1 MTFSPGP
8 ARDHP
13 KTGGRIAQTE
23 PRRPLN
29 RLGPHQD
36 DVLRFA
42 TNFAVPSD
50 NNQAERDIRMVKL
63 RQKVS
68 GCLRSTAG
76 AENFVSIRSVMS
88 FFRKLAPKVVQCRS
102 QTTLVRRTL
111 LISPLDPR
119 DGPMIADF
127 LNSAAGQ
134 RQRAV
139 FAVGTIIPR
148 ISKQAVRHFRVARPI
163 SPGSEV
169 DGRRLA
175 TRLDELL
182 HQ

>member
-63 RQKVS
+63 RQKV
-68 GCLRSTAG
+68 
-76 AENFVSIRSVMS
+76 
-88 FFRKLAPKVVQCRS
+88 
-102 QTTLVRRTL
+102 TL
-111 LISPLDPR
+111 LIR
-119 DGPMIADF
+119 
-127 LNSAAGQ
+127 
-134 RQRAV
+134 
-139 FAVGTIIPR
+139 
-148 ISKQAVRHFRVARPI
+148 K
-163 SPGSEV
+163 
-169 DGRRLA
+169 
-175 TRLDELL
+175 
-182 HQ
+182 